1 MDELSKTLGQ
11 TLLAARDTKKLT
23 LRAVE
28 RAVGVSNAYLSQLE
42 SGKIKQPS
50 PSVLHKLAELYEI
63 SYSEIMGLAGYP
75 VPEQSNTDQPNL
87 SNLASRFGDVTKE
100 EETAL
105 REYLEFLRSRSGR
118 KG

>member
-1 MDELSKTLGQ
+1 MDEQEKSLGQ
-11 TLLAARDTKKLT
+11 TLQAARDAKKLS
-23 LRAVE
+23 LRGVE
-28 RAVGVSNAYLSQLE
+28 KAVGVSNAYLSQLE

-63 SYSEIMGLAGYP
+63 SYSDVMRLAGYP
-75 VPEQSNTDQPNL
+75 VPDQSTEEHNL
-87 SNLASRFGDVTKE
+87 SNFESRIGSVTTE

-105 REYLEFLRSRSGR
+105 IEYLEFLRSRGKR